1 VIALDSSALLAIAL
15 REVESDAFTIAIG
28 TNRCVISAVT
38 ALESHMVLRERM
50 GAEGVEFLDAVLGR
64 SNVTLTAFD
73 GTLLPIARVAFDRYG
88 KGRHRA
94 GLNFGDCMAYA
105 LAKANDLPLL
115 FKGDDF
121 RLTDIRPALP

>member
-1 VIALDSSALLAIAL
+1 MIALDTSALIAIAL
-15 REVESDAFTIAIG
+15 NEPERIALAEAISHNHCLIALPTAFEAHI
-28 TNRCVISAVT
+28 
-38 ALESHMVLRERM
+38 VLRQQS
-50 GAEGVEFLDAVLGR
+50 GADGVEFLQTVLKE
-64 SNVTLTAFD
+64 SNV
-73 GTLLPIARVAFDRYG
+73 RVLDFNGELFSAACQAFDRYG

-105 LAKANDLPLL
+105 VAKSHDVALL